1 MPDTSKM
8 TEDEQMEYL
17 ADILIEW
24 YFKKWFFH
32 RTSYK

>member
-17 ADILIEW
+17 SDILLEW
-24 YFKKWFFH
+24 YFNEQIKAENA
-32 RTSYK
+32 S